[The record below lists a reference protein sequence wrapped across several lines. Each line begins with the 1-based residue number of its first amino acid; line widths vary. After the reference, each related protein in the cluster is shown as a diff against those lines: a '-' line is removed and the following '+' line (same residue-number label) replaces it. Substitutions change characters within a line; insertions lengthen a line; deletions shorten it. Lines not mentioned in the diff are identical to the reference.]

1 MLAEIKNQSWAAMRV
16 LIPYDTAEEELW
28 SYFRKN
34 FRSLELDGL
43 VRILFASG
51 PRETNKPVVVTT
63 FNGIEEFSS
72 TGLGDFRTCKETMR
86 MSDCVVAVP
95 PPSVFL
101 ETIEQ
106 SIIMNQDFFIVGQEK
121 YERHNLV
128 RPLLENNSVRTVEI
142 RSGLKWFISQTG
154 GIHDFEN
161 NNL

>member
-1 MLAEIKNQSWAAMRV
+1 MLTEIKNQSWEAMRV
-16 LIPYDTAEEELW
+16 LIPYDTDDEELW

-43 VRILFASG
+43 IRILFTSD
-51 PRETNKPVVVTT
+51 PRETNKLVAVTT
-63 FNGIEEFSS
+63 FNGIEEFSTRS
-72 TGLGDFRTCKETMR
+72 LGDFRTCKETMR
-86 MSDCVVAVP
+86 ISDCVVAIP

-106 SIIMNQDFFIVGQEK
+106 SIIMDQDFFIVGQEK
-121 YERHNLV
+121 YEKHNLV
-128 RPLLENNSVRTVEI
+128 RPLLENNSMRTVEI
-142 RSGLKWFISQTG
+142 RNGLKWFISQTG